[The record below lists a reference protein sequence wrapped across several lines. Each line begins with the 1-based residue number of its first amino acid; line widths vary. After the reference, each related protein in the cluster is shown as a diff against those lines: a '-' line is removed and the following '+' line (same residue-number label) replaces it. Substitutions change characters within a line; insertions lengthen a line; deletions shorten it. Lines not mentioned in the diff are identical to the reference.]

1 MKDQNND
8 STNRDKTKI
17 EHEEMPGILK
27 NIIFFLKSDNIKK
40 YWKQYII
47 ASMVLL
53 FPFLWVNWKEIME
66 LLIQIFCYLTG
77 RLNFID

>member
-8 STNRDKTKI
+8 ACFGKIKI

-27 NIIFFLKSDNIKK
+27 NIIFLLKTDNIKK

-53 FPFLWVNWKEIME
+53 IPFLWVNWKEIME
-66 LLIQIFCYLTG
+66 LLIQIYCYLTG
-77 RLNFID
+77 RLPFID